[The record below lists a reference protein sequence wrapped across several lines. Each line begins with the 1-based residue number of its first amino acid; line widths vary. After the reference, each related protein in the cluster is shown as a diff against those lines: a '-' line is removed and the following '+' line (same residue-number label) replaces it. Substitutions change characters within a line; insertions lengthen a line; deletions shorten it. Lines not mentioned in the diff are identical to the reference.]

1 MSVLQVWIPACVWNK
16 THFANPLVGMRY
28 LVGTVL
34 AKKFDP
40 RKKIPLR
47 THGAPAARK
56 KAFRSLHKPP
66 KNDFFETWSIK
77 ISCQSQQMKLIREK
91 KLRFA
96 RTLRPPRAKMC
107 PTYYIRD
114 LKTAVLRLGPLK

>member
-1 MSVLQVWIPACVWNK
+1 MSVLRVWIPACVRNK
-16 THFANPLVGMRY
+16 THFANPPVGMRY

-66 KNDFFETWSIK
+66 KNDWLELRTIK
-77 ISCQSQQMKLIREK
+77 IS
-91 KLRFA
+91 
-96 RTLRPPRAKMC
+96 
-107 PTYYIRD
+107 
-114 LKTAVLRLGPLK
+114 